1 MTADWTTLVFSV
13 AVLVLGYLTYKGWSG
28 TRTSSAVLLIE
39 KAVDA
44 FSDGKLTSEE
54 FAELVALL
62 NKVIKGE

>member
-1 MTADWTTLVFSV
+1 MTADWATLVFSV
-13 AVLVLGYLTYKGWSG
+13 AVLVLGYLVFKGWSG